1 MPLFLKGL
9 VITLEIA
16 AVAGVFALLWGLIL
30 LLLRISK
37 IKLLYLPAMAYIDT
51 VRNIPV
57 LIQMY
62 VIYFGLPSLG
72 LTFSSFICGALA
84 LTIQNAG
91 YLAEIYRGGVEAI
104 SKAQYESGLALGM
117 RRFLI
122 LRKVILPQ
130 ALKSVIPPI
139 VNQLILLLKDTS
151 LVSSIAVMEM
161 THVGK
166 ILTERS
172 AATYEIFITLA
183 VIYIL
188 INSLLSLALNFYERR
203 VRVLR

>member
-1 MPLFLKGL
+1 M
-9 VITLEIA
+9 EIA
-16 AVAGVFALLWGLIL
+16 VVASIAALLWGLIL

-37 IKLLYLPAMAYIDT
+37 VKIFYLSAMAYIDT

-72 LTFSSFICGALA
+72 LMFSPFMCGALA
-84 LTIQNAG
+84 LTIQNGG
-91 YLAEIYRGGVEAI
+91 YLAEIYRGGVESI

-122 LRKVILPQ
+122 LRKIILPQ

-151 LVSSIAVMEM
+151 LASSIAVMEM

-166 ILTERS
+166 LLTERS
-172 AATYEIFITLA
+172 GATYEIFITLA
-183 VIYIL
+183 IIYIL
-188 INSLLSLALNFYERR
+188 ISSVLSLAINFYEKK